1 MVNIFGKD
9 SVQGKRGD
17 RGPIGPK
24 GSSGARGPVGKRG
37 RSGRDG
43 IVDLYNWMPSTLL
56 QNFQVDSEECCFLI
70 RKGEN
75 NVRRNKK
82 GEIISWKS

>member
-9 SVQGKRGD
+9 SVRGKRGD

-56 QNFQVDSEECCFLI
+56 QNFRVDSEG
-70 RKGEN
+70 R
-75 NVRRNKK
+75 
-82 GEIISWKS
+82 